1 MKLRTVIDSKVSLEK
16 LMKSSLPIN
25 IAWELKKFVKSVN
38 PELASY
44 EEIKNDKI
52 IEMGEKYVDEKGTE
66 KLKVKDKNIQKFISE
81 MNLLLDKDIES
92 VPIQIKIKD
101 LMEYKDVDGKGI
113 DITTPDLMNL
123 DWLIVE

>member
-25 IAWELKKFVKSVN
+25 IAWELKKFIKSVN
-38 PELASY
+38 LELVSY

-52 IEMGEKYVDEKGTE
+52 IEMGEKYVDETGTE

>member
-1 MKLRTVIDSKVSLEK
+1 MKLRTVIDSKESLEK
-16 LMKSSLPIN
+16 LMKCSLPIN

-38 PELASY
+38 VELVSY

-52 IEMGEKYVDEKGTE
+52 IEMGEKYVDETGTE